1 MEKEISYETM
11 NNIAKKDTAIYSDD
25 RIAFIEELQKF
36 ETYEPVKTGVIII
49 VLCLK
54 GKASLYLDGE
64 IFHLGI
70 NDLLICHPNIIVEQS
85 MVSVD
90 IEYRCICMS
99 PEYVQ
104 QLGMISNNTWDV
116 LHFLEKSPVLHLNPE
131 EVSLFC
137 QYYDLIRS
145 KLTGKP
151 CRHQKELVDAL
162 LQAFLYEFHD
172 ALERF
177 VSITPPK
184 FSSGEK
190 LFKDFVTMLTT
201 AYPKSRSVA
210 AYADQLCITP
220 KYLSA
225 ICKEFTGKPASDII
239 DKYVIKDIV
248 YLLKKTDK
256 SIKEICNELDF
267 PNISFFGKYV
277 KRAIGMS
284 PKQYREKLRSQ
295 PASLLNQ
302 NGDLEE
308 GCLEIDRK
316 LLEIDKE

>member
-1 MEKEISYETM
+1 MEKKTSYETM
-11 NNIAKKDTAIYSDD
+11 NDIFDKNIAVYGDN
-25 RIAFIEELQKF
+25 RIAFIEKLQNLK
-36 ETYEPVKTGVIII
+36 TYGPVKTGIISI
-49 VLCLK
+49 ILCLK

-64 IFHLGI
+64 TFHLDV
-70 NDLLICHPNIIVEQS
+70 NDLLICHPNLIIEQS

-90 IEYRCICMS
+90 IKYLCICMS

-104 QLGMISNNTWDV
+104 QLGMISNDTWNV

-190 LFKDFVTMLTT
+190 LFKDFVTRIR
-201 AYPKSRSVA
+201 RSA
-210 AYADQLCITP
+210 LHHA
-220 KYLSA
+220 
-225 ICKEFTGKPASDII
+225 
-239 DKYVIKDIV
+239 
-248 YLLKKTDK
+248 
-256 SIKEICNELDF
+256 
-267 PNISFFGKYV
+267 
-277 KRAIGMS
+277 
-284 PKQYREKLRSQ
+284 
-295 PASLLNQ
+295 
-302 NGDLEE
+302 
-308 GCLEIDRK
+308 
-316 LLEIDKE
+316 